1 MLYFLSFTGLSQFMP
16 HGMCYM
22 WRWDL
27 LLLHVGSDL
36 AIALAYFSIP
46 YAVFSFVR
54 SRPDIPP
61 RIYLLFATFILLCGI
76 THVMSIVVVWHPLY
90 YIQGVL
96 KSLTAIISIA
106 TAYVLWKEL
115 PVAIAITPSF
125 RQIIERNKEIESLN
139 EKLQERVDSLTT
151 LAGGVAHDFNN
162 LLAIITGNTEL
173 LKRQHKDEKSAERIE
188 SIELTVQRATAISQR
203 MLAYSGKGAFA
214 LTPLDLNAVL
224 RNLAQE
230 SDMVSNASFDLDK
243 EIPQVEGATQQI
255 EQMVTDLVQNS
266 IEAQKEA
273 GITEG
278 SITVST
284 QQRYVNDVELGTAN
298 FSHELEAGQYVVL
311 EVSDDGPGMDKTTRT
326 HMFDPYFSTHFMG
339 RGLGLAAVIGI
350 VRGHNG
356 SINVTSQLGSGTSIK
371 IFFPPLIAETEES
384 EHFKPA
390 ATAS

>member
-1 MLYFLSFTGLSQFMP
+1 
-16 HGMCYM
+16 M

-54 SRPDIPP
+54 NRPDIPP
-61 RIYLLFATFILLCGI
+61 RIYLLFATFILLCGV

-96 KSLTAIISIA
+96 KSLTAVISIA

-125 RQIIERNKEIESLN
+125 RQMIERNKEIESLN

-162 LLAIITGNTEL
+162 LLSIITGNTEL
-173 LKRQHKDEKSAERIE
+173 LKRQHKDEKSAERIA

-214 LTPLDLNAVL
+214 LAPLNLNAVL
-224 RNLAQE
+224 RNLAQA
-230 SDMVSNASFDLDK
+230 SDSVSNASFDLDE
-243 EIPQVEGATQQI
+243 EIHQVEGATQQI

-284 QQRYVNDVELGTAN
+284 QQRYVNDEELGTAN

-371 IFFPPLIAETEES
+371 IFFPPLIAETQGSEEY
-384 EHFKPA
+384 EPVTA
-390 ATAS
+390 A